1 MRYMLLVYTNE
12 NANRSPEDMEHAI
25 EGHRQAMAEASRR
38 GILIGA
44 EPLERTSTATTIR
57 SRDGKPT
64 LIDGPFAETKEQL
77 AGYYLLDCKD
87 LDEAIEIASLI
98 PTCCGGGAGCI
109 EVRPLRPFP
118 ASASLKEE
126 AGALHA

>member
-1 MRYMLLVYTNE
+1 MLLVYTNE
-12 NANRSPEDMEHAI
+12 NAKLSPEDTERTI
-25 EGHRQAMAEASRR
+25 EGHRKAMGEATRR
-38 GILIGA
+38 GILIAA
-44 EPLERTSTATTIR
+44 EPLERTASATTIR
-57 SRDGKPT
+57 TRDGKPT

-87 LDEAIEIASLI
+87 LDEALEIASLI

-118 ASASLKEE
+118 ASAPLKEE
-126 AGALHA
+126 AGAIHA